1 MNKLYHVLGWA
12 ILALLMLAILGMI
25 YITAGPAVTLMIVCG
40 SGVFAGLFFL
50 GMWLISR

>member
-12 ILALLMLAILGMI
+12 ILALFVLGVLGMV
-25 YITAGPAVTLMIVCG
+25 YIAVGLAGTLLIVG
-40 SGVFAGLFFL
+40 ISGAFSGLFFL